1 MKNKPILPVLLTGIF
16 FSVFSFFAQS
26 QTTRIFSSP
35 EEAWQAV
42 KANNTRFTDAT
53 LQADIAELA
62 YKTSLGNVIN
72 PRMPLTATMIDNT
85 RLQQNFI
92 PAEAFGGPAG
102 TFREVTLGQQYN
114 SLLTI
119 QPQFDIINL
128 SSIAQIKAAR
138 INRDLTRSQNEIN
151 EFALYQNVNATFH
164 NILSLQRQKEVL
176 AENLKAA
183 EQIAAIV
190 KNRYNEGISRPQE
203 VNEAEVNVITIRDK
217 AEQLDYNL
225 RMQYQLFALFF
236 DNKIVPEIKE
246 NNYADNPI
254 QPVSA
259 IVSDLTGRTSRLQSD
274 FLQQDIRSLQNQYYP
289 VLAFTSSFNWQS
301 LSNDGFFADNAAD
314 IRFNFVGLRLTWDLP
329 TVQRLSTIKN
339 KQYQLRTLENQ
350 YTRAKHEADTQW
362 QQLNLEFEKAARQ
375 QKNMEAIANLKTDT
389 YQKNLLQFEEN
400 ILPLDKLLI
409 SYNDMILARLNETA
423 ARTQVGYQY
432 YRILIH
438 NQYP

>member
-1 MKNKPILPVLLTGIF
+1 MPVLLTGIF

-183 EQIAAIV
+183 EQIAIIV

-236 DNKIVPEIKE
+236 DNKIVPEINE
-246 NNYADNPI
+246 NTNADNLI

-259 IVSDLTGRTSRLQSD
+259 LVSDLTGRTSRLQSD

-314 IRFNFVGLRLTWDLP
+314 IRFNFVGLKLTWDLP

-350 YTRAKHEADTQW
+350 YTRAKHEADNQW
-362 QQLNLEFEKAARQ
+362 QQLNLEFEKADRQ
-375 QKNMEAIANLKTDT
+375 WKNMQAISTLKTDT

-423 ARTQVGYQY
+423 ARTQAGYQY